1 MTTIKATCPGCGDV
15 ELASPQV
22 RLVVCSV
29 SAWSF
34 YAFHCPTC
42 TDEVRRHATD
52 EVVRLLSTGGV
63 TAEPWDVPAEAL
75 EERSGSSISWD
86 DVLDFSLAL
95 DDVDLVA
102 AAEGELLRS
111 RRSA

>member
-15 ELASPQV
+15 ELTSPQV

-29 SAWSF
+29 AEWSF
-34 YAFHCPTC
+34 YAFACPGC

-52 EVVRLLSTGGV
+52 EVVRLLTTGGV

-75 EERSGSSISWD
+75 EERTGATISWD

-102 AAEGELLRS
+102 MAEGELLRP